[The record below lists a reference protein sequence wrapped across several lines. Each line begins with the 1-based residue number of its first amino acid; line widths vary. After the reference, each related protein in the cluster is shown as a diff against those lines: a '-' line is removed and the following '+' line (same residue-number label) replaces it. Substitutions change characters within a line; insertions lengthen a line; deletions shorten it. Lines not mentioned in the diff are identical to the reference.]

1 MNGKISNFMQIACV
15 RRYTLTEGKES
26 GLKVVEVNNGVLRF
40 LLNESK
46 ALDIMQLWHGGVNIS
61 FVCKNGFTS
70 REIPFPRRFEGGMLY
85 TCGLDSAGSRAGY
98 EQHGMLHNTPAK
110 ITRADCSEEGIVV
123 EAEMTD
129 SELFGKN
136 LVLKRR
142 ITTEIGGE
150 SVTVEDVLTNR
161 GYAPAQYCLLYHVN
175 LGYPMLDSGIA
186 IEADEKSVAPVT
198 AWAGE
203 RIADRLTFGEAVANE
218 EERCYFIAHNAPTV
232 TVKNKKL
239 GKAFT
244 LNYSKE
250 TLPCFVQWSSA
261 ASGDYALG
269 LEPATTYLADKFE
282 YKTLSPNE
290 SVSFRIT
297 LLVKNI

>member
-1 MNGKISNFMQIACV
+1 MNGKISNYMQIAYV

-46 ALDIMQLWHGGVNIS
+46 ALDIMQLWHAGVNIS

-70 REIPFPRRFEGGMLY
+70 REIPFVRRFEGGMLY
-85 TCGLDSAGSRAGY
+85 TCGLDSVGTRAGF
-98 EQHGMLHNTPAK
+98 EQHGALHNTPAK
-110 ITRADCSEEGIVV
+110 ITRAECSEEGICV
-123 EAEMTD
+123 EAEITD

-142 ITTEIGGE
+142 ITTSIGGD
-150 SVTVEDVLTNR
+150 SVTVEDVLKNR

-175 LGYPMLDSGIA
+175 LGYPMLDSEVT
-186 IEADEKSVAPVT
+186 IEADERDVKPVT

-203 RIADRLTFGEAVANE
+203 RIADRLTVGEAVANE
-218 EERCYFIAHNAPTV
+218 EERCYFIEHNTPSV

-244 LNYSKE
+244 LDYSKE
-250 TLPCFVQWSSA
+250 TLPCFVQWCSG

-269 LEPATTYLADKFE
+269 LEPATTYLVDKFE
-282 YKTLSPNE
+282 YRSLSPDK
-290 SVSFRIT
+290 SVSFKIT
-297 LLVKNI
+297 LSVKNL